1 MPTDE
6 SDFFNEPDDDEFAE
20 AYPDEVDAG
29 TVAFLDQQEAEFA
42 ENREKWV
49 RLYGFDHDCHCSQD
63 YTDGSLGTVTKCFM
77 QLTSQALARCAEA
90 THEIKVYRAMLDEL
104 LAMNNDL
111 VKMMDDLGH
120 EKELQEYFGETVD
133 IEDEALA
140 QLELQFTDEGN
151 PNEPE
156 DTEDEDAS

>member
-1 MPTDE
+1 MPLDE
-6 SDFFNEPDDDEFAE
+6 SDFFNEPEDDEFAD
-20 AYPDEVDAG
+20 AYPEETDAG

-49 RLYGFDHDCHCSQD
+49 KLYGFDHDCHCSQD
-63 YTDGSLGTVTKCFM
+63 YTDGEVGTVTRCFM
-77 QLTSQALARCAEA
+77 QLTSQALARAAEA

-120 EKELQEYFGETVD
+120 EKELQEYFGETLD
-133 IEDEALA
+133 LEDEALA
-140 QLELQFTDEGN
+140 QLELQFSDDED
-151 PNEPE
+151 EPE